1 MLAAECVRVGS
12 EVSAWFTVEV
22 GQKQGCIMSP
32 LLFNLYM
39 DGVLREVNAN
49 VMGRDLELLESN
61 GRSWQLSHLLSAD
74 DTAQITDSEE
84 KLRMLLS

>member
-1 MLAAECVRVGS
+1 M
-12 EVSAWFTVEV
+12 SAWFTVEV
-22 GQKQGCIMSP
+22 GLRQNCVMSP

-39 DGVLREVNAN
+39 DGVLRKVNAN

-74 DTAQITDSEE
+74 DTALMTDTEE
-84 KLRMLLS
+84 KLCMLLS